1 MPVGDDA
8 VLGGF
13 TGVHQFCRIGAHSI
27 TGVGTVVLQD
37 VPPYVTAS
45 GDPAKPHGINRE
57 GLRRRGFSADAIAE
71 LRRAYKTLYR
81 SGLSLEEAQR
91 ELGERSAACPEL
103 KLLVDFLASPGR
115 GIIR

>member
-1 MPVGDDA
+1 MS
-8 VLGGF
+8 
-13 TGVHQFCRIGAHSI
+13 RS
-27 TGVGTVVLQD
+27 
-37 VPPYVTAS
+37 S

-91 ELGERSAACPEL
+91 ELESAPPPAP
-103 KLLVDFLASPGR
+103 S
-115 GIIR
+115 